1 MKRKALVKSVLCLIL
16 ALSVVLCMS
25 GCKGK
30 DDTTDTTDTTEK
42 TTVTPV
48 YYTNSPGTVQK
59 SETVYV
65 SMDNS
70 GKVSDITVTDWL
82 HTDNAEVAVK
92 DVSSL
97 KNIQNVKSDIQ
108 PVTDKGGLT
117 WHMNTTD
124 LYYSGKS
131 TKELPVTISV
141 EYYLDGKEIKPD
153 KLAGKSGKVEIRIS
167 MKNNICKTEKIEGKN
182 VKVYSPIVV
191 VGGMILSES
200 RFQNLSMTNGKLV
213 GDGSKQIAMLVS
225 FPGMNETLGLDKL
238 NVEDLSF
245 ASEFTL
251 TADANDFSLGNMYF
265 AAIPVSMLGSDIKM
279 PESMN
284 ELQTS
289 LGQLKDLESAISTID
304 PNKIL
309 STLLTDPNKISELTG
324 MINEAVEL
332 YENNKVLFEVL
343 PKYMTQENL
352 DKFKKLFDSIDPDE
366 IKAVVELINNPLIQS
381 FFKDLPQLAENMNEV
396 MPLLEELSKDM
407 SDPEVAKA
415 IENLPQTVEQL
426 SKIQGTIEE
435 NRELIDALTELMS
448 DDNIDKLESLLQT
461 LRSGNYAGKL
471 KEYGILAED
480 ADALIS
486 RLSAMLEYGSE
497 YDIYTEKAPGMT
509 SNVMFV
515 YQTPPIE
522 QKVQQEESTAQT
534 TEELPWYKKIFSKD

>member
-1 MKRKALVKSVLCLIL
+1 
-16 ALSVVLCMS
+16 
-25 GCKGK
+25 
-30 DDTTDTTDTTEK
+30 
-42 TTVTPV
+42 
-48 YYTNSPGTVQK
+48 
-59 SETVYV
+59 
-65 SMDNS
+65 
-70 GKVSDITVTDWL
+70 
-82 HTDNAEVAVK
+82 
-92 DVSSL
+92 
-97 KNIQNVKSDIQ
+97 
-108 PVTDKGGLT
+108 
-117 WHMNTTD
+117 
-124 LYYSGKS
+124 
-131 TKELPVTISV
+131 
-141 EYYLDGKEIKPD
+141 
-153 KLAGKSGKVEIRIS
+153 
-167 MKNNICKTEKIEGKN
+167 
-182 VKVYSPIVV
+182 
-191 VGGMILSES
+191 
-200 RFQNLSMTNGKLV
+200 
-213 GDGSKQIAMLVS
+213 
-225 FPGMNETLGLDKL
+225 
-238 NVEDLSF
+238 
-245 ASEFTL
+245 
-251 TADANDFSLGNMYF
+251 
-265 AAIPVSMLGSDIKM
+265 
-279 PESMN
+279 MN

-486 RLSAMLEYGSE
+486 KLSAMLEYGSE